1 MDRPARF
8 VIVELYDDAEK
19 TAQDVAA
26 DIVSQAQ
33 PVEGGDIKSAVPA
46 YEDSFGRLVQHG
58 TKIDT
63 QTVRSR

>member
-1 MDRPARF
+1 MDKPLRY

-26 DIVSQAQ
+26 DIVSHAQ

-46 YEDSFGRLVQHG
+46 YDDGFGHLVQSG
-58 TKIDT
+58 TKIET
-63 QTVRSR
+63 QAVRSR